1 MKRILAIGA
10 LVPVLF
16 MLAPQAFARSGVGC
30 NSTQYVCYNTGYE
43 TGYNTNDGI
52 NNYDCS
58 GHSNIYCQGYHDGW
72 SAKYQQVSGNTE
84 QTQGAKAIQSQQST
98 TVQTVTTQGEIVP
111 IPGEQ
116 STGVLLSW
124 NTICN
129 TASKMGLL
137 LQSCG
142 DLVNSDGTLTTAG
155 NTAKVC
161 IVNGV
166 ELGYKAISLGVPYS
180 LAVGGLGA
188 LAGMTG
194 CGGIVDMSKIPTQD
208 QFNQIKSMVGQ

>member
-1 MKRILAIGA
+1 MNKIIYLSALLPLLV
-10 LVPVLF
+10 LVPNTY
-16 MLAPQAFARSGVGC
+16 ARDGC
-30 NSTQYVCYNTGYE
+30 NSSQYRCYNDGYIA
-43 TGYNTNDGI
+43 GYNSVGYTPYQGHSQTWCNGYNDGY
-52 NNYDCS
+52 NAA
-58 GHSNIYCQGYHDGW
+58 H
-72 SAKYQQVSGNTE
+72 VSTQ
-84 QTQGAKAIQSQQST
+84 QTQGAKAIQSQQNT

-129 TASKMGLL
+129 TASNMGLV

-142 DLVNSDGTLTTAG
+142 DLVNSDGTLAAAG

-166 ELGYKAISLGVPYS
+166 ELGYKAISLGVPYY

-194 CGGIVDMSKIPTQD
+194 CGGIVDMSKIPRQD
-208 QFNQIKSMVGQ
+208 QFNQINQW